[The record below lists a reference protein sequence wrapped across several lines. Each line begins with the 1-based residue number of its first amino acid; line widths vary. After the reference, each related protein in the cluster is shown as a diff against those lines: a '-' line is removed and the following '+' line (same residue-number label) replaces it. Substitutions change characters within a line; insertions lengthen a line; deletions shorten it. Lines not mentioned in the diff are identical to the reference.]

1 MTPVQKDKLPALAE
15 ALDYIKW
22 INEMSPEEWSTLS
35 NHDHEELVQLLSL
48 CEVVV
53 NSWKRNSGPGRN
65 GFIVRQ

>member
-1 MTPVQKDKLPALAE
+1 MKAVQKDKLPQLAE

-22 INEMSPEEWSTLS
+22 INAMSPEEWSELS

-53 NSWKRNSGPGRN
+53 NSWKRNSSPGHS